1 MDSGYGTSF
10 DPTTLSTDDPL
21 RDTSVQD
28 WIDKV
33 KTDHPELAGQLAT
46 DPQAAIKGLADKGVG
61 PPPMSFADPYGN
73 SIDPTTGMPQSGPAA
88 PMPPGQQPD
97 PTASQGPY
105 VINKPAAPQVP
116 PVATPQPSVA
126 PPIAPPNNALDPEE
140 NPSPVAP
147 GAVPTPTPKPDSTK
161 KKDDDK
167 GAGDFAKMIAALKP
181 VPPPALNPVGT
192 PSVRS
197 PSATNAPNI
206 AQLLSLFGQQSTP
219 SPVNTLGRLL
229 VAGKA

>member
-10 DPTTLSTDDPL
+10 DPTTLGVDDPL

-33 KTDHPELAGQLAT
+33 KTDHPDIAAKLTT
-46 DPQAAIKGLADKGVG
+46 DPQGAIQSLANRGIG

-105 VINKPAAPQVP
+105 VINKPAAPVVP
-116 PVATPQPSVA
+116 PTATPQPSVV
-126 PPIAPPNNALDPEE
+126 PPIAPPSNALDPEE

-147 GAVPTPTPKPDSTK
+147 GAVPTPTAKPD
-161 KKDDDK
+161 KKDADK

-197 PSATNAPNI
+197 SLATGAPNI
-206 AQLLSLFGQQSTP
+206 ASLLQVLGQQGSP